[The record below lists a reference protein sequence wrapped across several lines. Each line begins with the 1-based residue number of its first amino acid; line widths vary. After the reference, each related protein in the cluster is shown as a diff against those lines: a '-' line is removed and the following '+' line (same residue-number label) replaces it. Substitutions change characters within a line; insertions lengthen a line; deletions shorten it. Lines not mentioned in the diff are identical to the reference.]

1 MTRNIH
7 KQICCN
13 LKKHRVGNAM
23 RSVKKCKGF
32 FWKFVSFYEFLKNW
46 LRLFDRIRTLQL
58 DQQGDRGNIL
68 CQNWE
73 PPGRNRGLCRSDM
86 VIIILLHQACQD
98 SIVNFT
104 HFQAAYGQVDWMH
117 IYLLG
122 ISLSKDVFER
132 CTSTGS
138 VAFFLSKC
146 LKATKFVFVSVFSLR
161 DDLPENLVNITPQDC
176 IKITSSW
183 RSSFKIVVA

>member
-1 MTRNIH
+1 MTRHIH
-7 KQICCN
+7 RQICCN
-13 LKKHRVGNAM
+13 LKKHRVGTAM
-23 RSVKKCKGF
+23 RSVKKCKEF

-104 HFQAAYGQVDWMH
+104 HFQMAYGHVDWMH
-117 IYLLG
+117 IIIHLTVIRELKQRCAWETHINQKCG
-122 ISLSKDVFER
+122 IF
-132 CTSTGS
+132 
-138 VAFFLSKC
+138 
-146 LKATKFVFVSVFSLR
+146 
-161 DDLPENLVNITPQDC
+161 P
-176 IKITSSW
+176 
-183 RSSFKIVVA
+183 FKMP